1 MKKKKQKTKQNSK
14 TKKKLE
20 FNTSF
25 KKCNEQIEVKSF
37 IFLL

>member
-1 MKKKKQKTKQNSK
+1 MKKTKQNK
-14 TKKKLE
+14 TQQKKLE
-20 FNTSF
+20 FITSV

>member
-1 MKKKKQKTKQNSK
+1 MKKTKQNK
-14 TKKKLE
+14 TQKQKKLE
-20 FNTSF
+20 FIASV

>member
-1 MKKKKQKTKQNSK
+1 MKKKNKKQNK
-14 TKKKLE
+14 TQKQKKKLE

>member
-1 MKKKKQKTKQNSK
+1 MKKTKQNK
-14 TKKKLE
+14 TQQKKLE
-20 FNTSF
+20 FIRSV